1 MESES
6 DMQKAQGKR
15 KSTRKEQDMVCT
27 TLMSVF
33 FVAFLLCGCSLD
45 TFFDG
50 GAPLAILTVLVA
62 IGCAM
67 VLGGKHEGDV

>member
-1 MESES
+1 
-6 DMQKAQGKR
+6 
-15 KSTRKEQDMVCT
+15 MVCT

-33 FVAFLLCGCSLD
+33 FVAIVLCGCGLE

-67 VLGGKHEGDV
+67 VLGGKRKHEGDV